1 MLVDETSWIVVPDSE
16 EEGTLLFNPHDA
28 ENTSTSPEP
37 GVLSVARGDWGMN
50 KDVAIS
56 EGYQRSLRKRKAIQ
70 RMPYSLDRIK
80 HRQLLEGYDMSGFES
95 ISEEL
100 KLPSPP
106 RCVIEGTTK
115 SCRHDVNEYL
125 EAERDDESDRTSTSE
140 EDIVKFRGKVVNMK
154 TGFRGVL
161 PRVAWE
167 KALRQRDSTVNTP
180 KRRRPSTNHKGIAK
194 KKTTTRGKTIN
205 QDDALLGDLIVSEE
219 EDQEAHIQ
227 LHEKP
232 GEDFL
237 QEMELIN
244 EHYHE
249 KYDNQYLSENE
260 TSNERWTNYVFK
272 LDQKDLE
279 GISINAENDMAYSD
293 EYSDFDSDLLEIGA
307 LENDR
312 NAIDTMLS
320 KGKQESRNMSSSLR
334 GANVAN
340 GTSNVNKCATKS
352 KIIHQRRCIRNCRK
366 EKQGHLPASHQPPS
380 KLTRNYAQTAAIK
393 TRRQRERSKDFK
405 SKKPEWPSMKIEPFK
420 NTRRANT
427 FSTVIE
433 APSNKYVVPKHSLS
447 RTDNSESI
455 ECITDEDEYCHKISL
470 DALEALTSGKNV
482 KPPDTIVINLSNKHY
497 TLSKFLQNET
507 PLTLVKIFDHII
519 ENGITDQELLQVS
532 ESLTLFLL
540 HLNHL
545 GISEVISDF
554 HKKFRSKVNS
564 LREKAKPIHFYQ
576 IAVCQL
582 MLLEIAHYSD
592 ISSFAMMEI
601 KSNIV
606 NHVVS
611 FFKLLAFCYE
621 AVADCDMAYLYD
633 GCDILSKVV
642 LVLNMKNELW
652 EKLREHTFQAEVCL
666 LLVDTF
672 PIEHSEWE
680 ILKLDQHYIALT
692 QAFAFIE
699 YCKKKLHWKYENHL
713 LFPFDKIFKKRRY
726 EDFNEEEL
734 STAKNR
740 VLGPR
745 QVLARTTMFDKY
757 LGLLQDTPLTNSVI
771 ERITPIGELSLNDSP
786 AALVNRLNLLIIL
799 GRNTNIN
806 LEKKMEN
813 LIRPILTLQYLSQLS
828 ENSFKKVSHSMLG
841 GILSLA
847 NILRLKN
854 VLFKGKI
861 LIAIFK
867 NLVFKNPNMLLQPWT
882 DFLAQFIPIIEG
894 SPKSIPLFLK
904 EFYVCFSLMSQK
916 ELFANNVLPILQLY
930 LKNLHMLGAS
940 WVQENLLQIIKGKI
954 HLSTNWIDYYCT
966 IGNFLIQ
973 EDAFSWWSFYMYND
987 LTDSLMNKFYF
998 YCKILQ
1004 LCDSQSFELIKRTM
1018 FETATKYILHND
1030 STWFRRFLVILLDRE
1045 HIIIS
1050 EHPSG
1055 KLPSGTLYVVKK
1067 FLLTLS
1073 RLSYND
1079 LLLKFISDLQKYYQE
1094 GIIDRELI
1102 FQLVE
1107 YLNLNFVDYVKSSHD
1122 FFLLKRE
1129 LGISD
1134 IETEKSTFRDVFKSH
1149 KQPIPQSCFIESG
1162 IIHACSTG
1170 TQEVSNYM
1178 QKLKSLFNSSTLP
1191 NFFRFFVNLIAA
1203 HLQSES
1209 KELLTFKLQIG
1220 GFILYLINDFL
1231 KSKYLQVKPDEF
1243 LELCKLHILLC
1254 SYDNATIEQER
1265 KQHFRKE
1272 NIQFQIN
1279 VLRIADGFSDYH
1291 LLAQRSKEFLIGNNR
1306 PNSPPDD
1313 ELSAKVDEITRHFIN
1328 VDLHVELLQPH
1339 EDLYTLMSQ
1348 LHDMVKNA

>member
-1 MLVDETSWIVVPDSE
+1 MLVDDTSWIVVPDSE

-28 ENTSTSPEP
+28 ENTYTSPEQ
-37 GVLSVARGDWGMN
+37 GVPPVARGDWSIN

-100 KLPSPP
+100 KLPSTP

-115 SCRHDVNEYL
+115 SCRHDVNDYL
-125 EAERDDESDRTSTSE
+125 EAERDNESDRTSTSE

-194 KKTTTRGKTIN
+194 KKTATRGKTIN

-227 LHEKP
+227 LHQKP

-249 KYDNQYLSENE
+249 EYDNQYLSENE
-260 TSNERWTNYVFK
+260 ISNEQLTNYVIE
-272 LDQKDLE
+272 LDQKNLK
-279 GISINAENDMAYSD
+279 GISINAENDVAYSD
-293 EYSDFDSDLLEIGA
+293 ENSDFDSDILEIGA
-307 LENDR
+307 LESDR
-312 NAIDTMLS
+312 NGIDTMLS
-320 KGKQESRNMSSSLR
+320 KGKQESWNMSTAIR
-334 GANVAN
+334 GTNVAKR
-340 GTSNVNKCATKS
+340 TSNVNKCTAKS
-352 KIIHQRRCIRNCRK
+352 KVIHQRRCIRNCRK
-366 EKQGHLPASHQPPS
+366 KKQVHLPASYQPPS
-380 KLTRNYAQTAAIK
+380 KLARSYLQTAAINTGHQK
-393 TRRQRERSKDFK
+393 ERGEDFK
-405 SKKPEWPSMKIEPFK
+405 SRKIAWPSKKVEPFK
-420 NTRRANT
+420 NTRRAHT

-455 ECITDEDEYCHKISL
+455 ECNTDEDEYCCKISL
-470 DALEALTSGKNV
+470 DALDALTSGKIV
-482 KPPDTIVINLSNKHY
+482 TPPDTIVINLSNKHY
-497 TLSKFLQNET
+497 TLSKFLPNET
-507 PLTLVKIFDHII
+507 PLTLVNIFDHII
-519 ENGITDQELLQVS
+519 GNGITDQELLQVS
-532 ESLTLFLL
+532 ERLTLFLL

-592 ISSFAMMEI
+592 ISSFAVMEI

-621 AVADCDMAYLYD
+621 AVSDCDMAYLYH

-642 LVLNMKNELW
+642 LILNMKNELW

-672 PIEHSEWE
+672 PVEHSEWD
-680 ILKLDQHYIALT
+680 ILKLDQQYIALT

-699 YCKKKLHWKYENHL
+699 YCRKKFRWKYENHL

-734 STAKNR
+734 PSAKNR

-745 QVLARTTMFDKY
+745 QVLARTTIFDKY
-757 LGLLQDTPLTNSVI
+757 LGLLQDTPLTDSVI

-813 LIRPILTLQYLSQLS
+813 LIRPILTVQYLSQLS
-828 ENSFKKVSHSMLG
+828 EQSFKKVGHSILG

-847 NILRLKN
+847 NILRSKN
-854 VLFKGKI
+854 VLFKGK
-861 LIAIFK
+861 LLVAIFK
-867 NLVFKNPNMLLQPWT
+867 NLVLKKPNLLLQPWT
-882 DFLAQFIPIIEG
+882 GFLAELIPIMEG
-894 SPKSIPLFLK
+894 SPKSILLFLK

-916 ELFANNVLPILQLY
+916 EVFAKNLLPILHLY
-930 LKNLHMLGAS
+930 LKNLHILGAS

-973 EDAFSWWSFYMYND
+973 EDSFSWWSFYTYND
-987 LTDSLMNKFYF
+987 LTDSPMNKFYF

-1018 FETATKYILHND
+1018 FESATSYILHND
-1030 STWFRRFLVILLDRE
+1030 STWFRHFLALLLNRE
-1045 HIIIS
+1045 HTIIS
-1050 EHPSG
+1050 EHLSG
-1055 KLPSGTLYVVKK
+1055 KLPSGTLYIVKK

-1079 LLLKFISDLQKYYQE
+1079 LLLKFISDLQKYYQK
-1094 GIIDRELI
+1094 GTIDKEII

-1107 YLNLNFVDYVKSSHD
+1107 YLNLNFVDYVKCSHD

-1134 IETEKSTFRDVFKSH
+1134 IETEKSAFRDVFKSH
-1149 KQPIPQSCFIESG
+1149 KQSIPQSCFIESG

-1170 TQEVSNYM
+1170 TQEVNNYM
-1178 QKLKSLFNSSTLP
+1178 EKLQSLFNSSFLP
-1191 NFFRFFVNLIAA
+1191 NFFRFFANLIAA

-1220 GFILYLINDFL
+1220 GFMLYLINDFL
-1231 KSKYLQVKPDEF
+1231 KSKYLQVTPDEF

-1279 VLRIADGFSDYH
+1279 VLRIADGFSDYR
-1291 LLAQRSKEFLIGNNR
+1291 LLAQRSKEFLIGNTR
-1306 PNSPPDD
+1306 PNSPPDN
-1313 ELSAKVDEITRHFIN
+1313 ELSAKIDEITRQFLN

-1339 EDLYTLMSQ
+1339 EDMHTLMSQ
-1348 LHDMVKNA
+1348 LHDMIKNA